1 MKVIS
6 SQRYVNWDIV
16 NEKKAELVGQGKT
29 KIEIVVWETGLQ
41 DLDGNDVYVMGDKHH
56 TRLAAIALGIEIKY
70 VIDGHPEGLTG
81 EDLLEQSWI
90 DSDWRYIDTDIP
102 VWQ

>member
-6 SQRYVNWDIV
+6 SQRYVDWDIV
-16 NEKKAELVGQGKT
+16 AEKMAELEGET

-41 DLDGNDVYVMGDKHH
+41 DFNGEDVYVMGDKHH
-56 TRLAAIALGIEIKY
+56 TRLAAIELGIEIEY
-70 VIDGHPEGLTG
+70 VIDEHPEGLTG
-81 EDLLEQSWI
+81 EDLLEQSWM
-90 DSDWRYIDTDIP
+90 DSDWRYIDTDIL

>member
-6 SQRYVNWDIV
+6 SQRYINWNIV
-16 NEKKAELVGQGKT
+16 EEKKAELEGQS

-56 TRLAAIALGIEIKY
+56 TRLAAIKLGIEIEY
-70 VIDGHPEGLTG
+70 VIDEHPEGLTG